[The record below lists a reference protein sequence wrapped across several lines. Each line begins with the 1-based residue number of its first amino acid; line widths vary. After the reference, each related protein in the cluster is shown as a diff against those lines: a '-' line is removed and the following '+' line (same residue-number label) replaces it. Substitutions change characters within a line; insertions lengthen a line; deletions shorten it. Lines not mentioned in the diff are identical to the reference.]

1 MALRDQPMRC
11 GACGYRFVYTVRE
24 QRQRAELGL
33 WESSTLL
40 FCPRCKS
47 ADVQAVDT
55 GNVNTDEPRREPSA
69 QPPAADGN
77 VRRDGDR
84 AGAGD
89 AAARQ
94 GGRSDDRHAPRRDG
108 GGDRPPR
115 RGDGPPRGGHGRPG
129 GGRRPERRVARQ
141 TELRVRY
148 VGTVK
153 WFDPTRGYGFIAE
166 DDGGELFLHASGIL
180 IPDAAMLHEGTPVE
194 YEIERTGRGPQAVDV
209 VPLA

>member
-1 MALRDQPMRC
+1 M
-11 GACGYRFVYTVRE
+11 
-24 QRQRAELGL
+24 
-33 WESSTLL
+33 
-40 FCPRCKS
+40 
-47 ADVQAVDT
+47 
-55 GNVNTDEPRREPSA
+55 
-69 QPPAADGN
+69 
-77 VRRDGDR
+77 
-84 AGAGD
+84 
-89 AAARQ
+89 
-94 GGRSDDRHAPRRDG
+94 
-108 GGDRPPR
+108 
-115 RGDGPPRGGHGRPG
+115 
-129 GGRRPERRVARQ
+129 ARQ